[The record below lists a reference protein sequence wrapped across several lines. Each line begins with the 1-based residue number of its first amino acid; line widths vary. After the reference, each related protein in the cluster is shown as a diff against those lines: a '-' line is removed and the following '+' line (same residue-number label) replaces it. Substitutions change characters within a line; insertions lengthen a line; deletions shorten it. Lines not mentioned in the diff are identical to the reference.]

1 MATGSCSLVDYADCQ
16 KPKCTW
22 LSLAEGPYVQDLI
35 YKLLFSL
42 ETKKLPCKKETE
54 LDKIEF
60 RDQEQSSKKLKVLPK
75 IWVDHLILCF

>member
-42 ETKKLPCKKETE
+42 ETKKLPYKKETE
-54 LDKIEF
+54 LDKIELW
-60 RDQEQSSKKLKVLPK
+60 RSRTKQQKVK
-75 IWVDHLILCF
+75 SYA